1 MKRKSLN
8 NIDYCDIMAT
18 EKLLIK
24 MYEDIK
30 YIKEELNEIRIALIP
45 EEKSI
50 EEELRKIELGK
61 KEIAEEKYRSWKEI
75 KNELYI

>member
-8 NIDYCDIMAT
+8 NVDYCGILVT
-18 EKLLIK
+18 EELLIM

-45 EEKSI
+45 EEEPT
-50 EEELRKIELGK
+50 EEEFRDIELGK
-61 KEIAEEKYRSWKEI
+61 KEIAEEKYRPWKEI
-75 KNELYI
+75 KKEFYF